1 MFGEKLL
8 QIMKE
13 EDISVRGLSRMSG
26 VGMGRIMDILAGIR
40 EPDTMTARRLADA
53 LGMDVRELQREH
65 AEDMP
70 AYDRRDGGMSILK
83 RCLGFREEGDFHDRP
98 FEADV
103 SVYGYAV

>member
-13 EDISVRGLSRMSG
+13 EDINIRGMSRMSG
-26 VGMGRIMDILAGIR
+26 VGMGRLSDILAGIR
-40 EPDTMTARRLADA
+40 EPDIMTAQRIADA
-53 LGMDVRELQREH
+53 LGMDVRELQRGP
-65 AEDMP
+65 AEDIS

-83 RCLGFREEGDFHDRP
+83 SYMGLREEGYFSDRS